1 MPRRIALLLTTLL
14 VSITTVVEAD
24 YWDSG
29 SWIDTGDAR
38 MRHRMQFLGDNNLIK
53 APLTTWPL
61 NTVDV
66 YTSMPTHA
74 IDPDRLSP
82 HLGALYLN
90 TREKLKTGL
99 EIGLSPIKVNISGT
113 TETYLI
119 RGFDDAP
126 RDNATGYVDA
136 AYTGKY
142 ATGRLKLWGIY
153 SDDDRYKLRETDPRW
168 MGKTDEFRFDESYLS
183 VPLGNWVIT
192 AGAQTRSW
200 GPGWDGSLIMS
211 NNARAFPGVSLERRS
226 SRPFDS
232 PWLSWIGP
240 WKLTMFEGQLEDDR
254 FVPNTN
260 MFGMRFTFKPWE
272 TVEFGLTR
280 NSMWGGDGKPSSFSD
295 FVDVFLGREGAD
307 KDGNVLG
314 NSLAGFDARWRSPF
328 MQNAPFAI
336 YGQLIGE
343 DEDRHRPVKFIWQVG
358 AETWGYYDKFKGSYR
373 FYLEYATTI
382 ATFDDLR
389 NPVPNQ
395 SFNIAYNHHVY
406 RSGYRYLN
414 DVMGHAI
421 DSDGTMISVA
431 AILDQDNGMFWKG
444 WFKYAD
450 LNHDGE
456 GFNTIALGEREWAS
470 LGVSLETSIA
480 KNFRIKVG
488 GFLTSDR
495 LPDKGTDTGG
505 GVFASLTSTF

>member
-1 MPRRIALLLTTLL
+1 MSRRITQLLTILL
-14 VSITTVVEAD
+14 VSSTTIAEAD
-24 YWDSG
+24 YWDAG
-29 SWIDTGDAR
+29 AWIDTGDAR
-38 MRHRMQFLGDNNLIK
+38 MRHRMQYLGDNNLIK

-82 HLGALYLN
+82 HLGALYLDS
-90 TREKLKTGL
+90 RELLKSGL

-113 TETYLI
+113 TESYLV

-126 RDNATGYVDA
+126 RDEVTGYVDA

-142 ATGRLKLWGIY
+142 ATGRLKLWGVY
-153 SDDDRYKLRETDPRW
+153 SDDDRYKLRDIDPRW
-168 MGKTDEFRFDESYLS
+168 MGKTNEFRFDESYLS

-192 AGAQTRSW
+192 PGAQTRWW

-211 NNARAFPGVSLERRS
+211 NNGRAFPGVSLQRQS
-226 SRPFDS
+226 SRPFET

-240 WKLTMFEGQLEDDR
+240 WSFTMFHGQLEEDR
-254 FVPNTN
+254 FIPNTK
-260 MFGMRFTFKPWE
+260 MQGMRFTFKPWE
-272 TVEFGLTR
+272 TVEFGL
-280 NSMWGGDGKPSSFSD
+280 SKVSQWGGDGRSNSLSD
-295 FVDVFLGREGAD
+295 FFDVMFNTYGD
-307 KDGNVLG
+307 DNNTVG

-336 YGQLIGE
+336 YGQMIGE
-343 DEDRHRPVKFIWQVG
+343 DEFSNLPAKYLWQVG
-358 AETWGYYDKFKGSYR
+358 AETWGYYDKLKGSYR
-373 FYLEYATTI
+373 LYLEYANTVSS
-382 ATFDDLR
+382 FDDLLS
-389 NPVPNQ
+389 PELKDT
-395 SFNIAYNHHVY
+395 FNIAYNHSVY
-406 RSGYRYLN
+406 RSGYRYQN
-414 DVMGHAI
+414 DVLGHAI
-421 DSDGTMISVA
+421 DSDSNMISVA

-450 LNHDGE
+450 LNRDE
-456 GFNTIALGEREWAS
+456 TGFNTIARGGREWTS
-470 LGVSLETSIA
+470 LGVSMETSIA
-480 KNFRIKVG
+480 RNFRIKVG